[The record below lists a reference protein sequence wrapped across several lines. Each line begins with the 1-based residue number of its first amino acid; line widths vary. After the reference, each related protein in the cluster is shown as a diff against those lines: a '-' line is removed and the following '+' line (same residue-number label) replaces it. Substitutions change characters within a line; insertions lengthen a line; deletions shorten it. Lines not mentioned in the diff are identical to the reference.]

1 MSIFYNIYN
10 SYLVLVNSFQRGVF
24 KLNDVKEKP
33 VDNTYNIIQH
43 SQADEPCRSCTDF
56 RTFSRMRRQEFSQSQ
71 VHSVNSQST
80 NNIDETKILEHQ
92 REDCPLDKDELGRST
107 WKLLHTI
114 AATYS
119 DKPSQEDQTNM
130 EQFIRLIPK
139 VYPCETCANDFAEI
153 LTYHPPNISSQI
165 SFAKWMCEA
174 HNMVNRKL
182 EKPLFDCSKVN
193 ERWRDGWADGHC
205 D

>member
-10 SYLVLVNSFQRGVF
+10 SYLVFVNSHQRSHF
-24 KLNDVKEKP
+24 KINSVNDKM
-33 VDNTYNIIQH
+33 VDSIETQH
-43 SQADEPCRSCTDF
+43 SQAEIPCRSCTDF
-56 RTFSRMRRQEFSQSQ
+56 RTFSRMRRQEFNQNQVQSKD
-71 VHSVNSQST
+71 NK
-80 NNIDETKILEHQ
+80 DETKILEHQ

-119 DKPSQEDQTNM
+119 DEPSQEDQSNM

-139 VYPCETCANDFAEI
+139 VYPCEVCANDFSEI
-153 LTYHPPNISSQI
+153 LTYHPPNISSQK
-165 SFAKWMCEA
+165 SLAKWMCEV

-193 ERWRDGWADGHC
+193 ERWRDGWIDGHC